1 MDRLIYTAL
10 TALRS
15 SQAAQGVT
23 ANNLA
28 NANTLGFRRE
38 LANVATRWLGDD
50 APAGS
55 GRAQADEIVRTA
67 VADGGLLTPT
77 GSATDIAVDG
87 RGWIAVRT
95 ADGAEAY
102 TRRGD
107 LRVAAGGILET
118 GEGDAVLGD
127 DGPLTVPSGV
137 ALSIAVDGSITAGGI
152 AAGRIKLVDAA
163 PGVLAKRADG
173 RFAAAAPLDADR
185 QVRLRSGTLEG
196 SNVGTAATLVEL
208 LEQSRSFEGVTR
220 LLRVTREIDEGGARL
235 MRLEN

>member
-15 SQAAQGVT
+15 SQAAQAIT

-28 NANTLGFRRE
+28 NADTPGFRRE
-38 LANVATRWLGDD
+38 LATVAAHWLDGGD
-50 APAGS
+50 AT
-55 GRAQADEIVRTA
+55 RAQADELVRTA
-67 VADGGLLTPT
+67 MLDGGPMTPT
-77 GSATDIAVDG
+77 GKGSDIAVDG

-107 LRVAAGGILET
+107 LRVSAAGVLET

-137 ALSIAVDGSITAGGI
+137 TIGVAPDGSVTAGGI
-152 AAGRIKLVDAA
+152 AAGRIKLVD
-163 PGVLAKRADG
+163 GTGLTKRPDG
-173 RFAAAAPLDADR
+173 RFGSPAPLDADPG
-185 QVRLRSGTLEG
+185 VRVRSGTLEG

-208 LEQSRSFEGVTR
+208 LEQSRGFEGVTR
-220 LLRVTREIDEGGARL
+220 LLRTTREIDEGGTRL
-235 MRLEN
+235 MRLDN